1 MGTYCHEV
9 SSEEVA
15 IAYLLSTG
23 SFICHRLVK
32 KTHDLWKKS
41 HVSNTQVQDTFDV
54 ARIDNIFDFL
64 LKEKPKGKGHQ

>member
-9 SSEEVA
+9 SFEEVE

-23 SFICHRLVK
+23 SFIFHRLVK

-41 HVSNTQVQDTFDV
+41 HVSNTQVQYTFDV
-54 ARIDNIFDFL
+54 ARIDKIFDFL